1 MVEVDLFDIYKIF
14 ESKIGIRYANLKQDI
29 QKILHDNTETPH
41 VLRDNT
47 ELRQLSIEFYNGQSI
62 ILDYHE
68 YNNLDREIINVEFKG

>member
-1 MVEVDLFDIYKIF
+1 MFDIYKLF
-14 ESKIGIRYANLKQDI
+14 EDKIGIRYANLKQDI
-29 QKILHDNTETPH
+29 QKTLHDNSETPH
-41 VLRDNT
+41 VLRDNI